1 MIKSYGC
8 CEIFKG
14 EGKKPIRLKGV
25 ISTEHRDRDG
35 EIIKQDGLDFKP
47 FLDHGWF
54 NDNHSG
60 ATDDVLGYPERV
72 YPVTVDGPDGPINA
86 TAVEGWLLPTK
97 RALKLLDISKSLRDT
112 KANRSLGFS
121 VEGDVLER
129 DEQDRTVISRAIIN
143 HVAVTHVP
151 VNPNTTLEA
160 ISKAISKAGMT
171 TASMSALMPESL
183 EGEPFTNHPVEE
195 AAELARRAIKGQRNM
210 KQDYLAMFKNM
221 PQEESDAL
229 MAAYSEYNGEK
240 DDTEEDISE
249 KGMQKGD
256 VDIAQLQEA
265 SDRELGLRKSEDV
278 PSLTKS
284 EEPALVETE
293 IEEVEEPIDA
303 ADLLTKGLAVLERAS
318 KTQVDESDLSS
329 YLEDSE
335 TAASVDASGF
345 LKSLVE
351 GQSQSLEAISKSLND
366 VNTDQRATNL
376 TVIAL
381 GRLVQQLQS
390 DLQTM
395 NKSMTAPRAAKGAA
409 AAQAMA
415 KSFAGNQQGSNR
427 TGGLNKAVVLA
438 GLQDQLM
445 KNLDNQSISTQIAD
459 AVIRYESSGFI
470 SDEMLALAQR

>member
-1 MIKSYGC
+1 MKS
-8 CEIFKG
+8 
-14 EGKKPIRLKGV
+14 P
-25 ISTEHRDRDG
+25 
-35 EIIKQDGLDFKP
+35 
-47 FLDHGWF
+47 
-54 NDNHSG
+54 
-60 ATDDVLGYPERV
+60 
-72 YPVTVDGPDGPINA
+72 
-86 TAVEGWLLPTK
+86 
-97 RALKLLDISKSLRDT
+97 
-112 KANRSLGFS
+112 
-121 VEGDVLER
+121 
-129 DEQDRTVISRAIIN
+129 
-143 HVAVTHVP
+143 
-151 VNPNTTLEA
+151 
-160 ISKAISKAGMT
+160 
-171 TASMSALMPESL
+171 
-183 EGEPFTNHPVEE
+183 
-195 AAELARRAIKGQRNM
+195 
-210 KQDYLAMFKNM
+210 
-221 PQEESDAL
+221 
-229 MAAYSEYNGEK
+229 
-240 DDTEEDISE
+240 
-249 KGMQKGD
+249 
-256 VDIAQLQEA
+256 
-265 SDRELGLRKSEDV
+265 
-278 PSLTKS
+278 
-284 EEPALVETE
+284 
-293 IEEVEEPIDA
+293 
-303 ADLLTKGLAVLERAS
+303 KGLAVLERAS

-409 AAQAMA
+409 TAQAAQAMA